1 MSILYEIL
9 IASLFSLLLSP
20 QEELKKPDEEKVK
33 TEQLTEQSPKD
44 CKTEQNI

>member
-20 QEELKKPDEEKVK
+20 QEEVKKPDEEKVK
-33 TEQLTEQSPKD
+33 TEQLAEQSPKD
-44 CKTEQNI
+44 CRIKQ